1 MAVAVVLFL
10 LWRTTSGFELR
21 VSGHIPEAAR
31 YAGISRRKQVMTAF
45 VIGGATAGLAG
56 AVQVMGRPPTYA
68 VMSGLPQF
76 VNLGFDGIGVAMI
89 GRNHPIGIVIA
100 AIFFGGLLVGG
111 RIMQFSPGV
120 PLELVRVIEGV
131 IILALAVP
139 ELRTVVVRVWAKT
152 RSRRQIDGT

>member
-1 MAVAVVLFL
+1 
-10 LWRTTSGFELR
+10 
-21 VSGHIPEAAR
+21 
-31 YAGISRRKQVMTAF
+31 MTAF

-68 VMSGLPQF
+68 VLSGLPQL
-76 VNLGFDGIGVAMI
+76 VNLGFDGIAVAMI

-131 IILALAVP
+131 IILTLAIP
-139 ELRTVVVRVWAKT
+139 ELSTVVVRLWANT
-152 RSRRQIDGT
+152 FRRKQINGT